1 MYLTGPVNDQA
12 ATAVGAQ
19 LLVLEAQDPHADI
32 TLYVNSPGGAS
43 VRACVRRVCAPNAR
57 ARRVRSLWGQRHG
70 CEARGA
76 LMGEERC
83 GGAVLA
89 AVSLSLIHI

>member
-43 VRACVRRVCAPNAR
+43 VRACVACARPTHVHDVCVVCGVSATG
-57 ARRVRSLWGQRHG
+57 ARR
-70 CEARGA
+70 GA
-76 LMGEERC
+76 P
-83 GGAVLA
+83 
-89 AVSLSLIHI
+89 

>member
-43 VRACVRRVCAPNAR
+43 VRAS
-57 ARRVRSLWGQRHG
+57 RVRAQRT
-70 CEARGA
+70 CTTCA
-76 LMGEERC
+76 
-83 GGAVLA
+83 
-89 AVSLSLIHI
+89 